1 MQYYLKF
8 KHPLKVNER
17 DIKRVFKDTEYL
29 DSMPSS
35 SKEDLKAFHK
45 SLMKKNFL
53 LFETKGLT
61 KEHCLNM
68 CKEHDKTYHN
78 KGKHPLTEDQ
88 MKQKDNN
95 AKLQKDNSIG
105 KFNTHD

>member
-35 SKEDLKAFHK
+35 SKEEKLSSIRNKRI
-45 SLMKKNFL
+45 
-53 LFETKGLT
+53 
-61 KEHCLNM
+61 
-68 CKEHDKTYHN
+68 DKRT
-78 KGKHPLTEDQ
+78 L
-88 MKQKDNN
+88 
-95 AKLQKDNSIG
+95 S
-105 KFNTHD
+105 